1 MYSIRRLVT
10 APGRGPCYLLPIGL
24 MLCWQGVTSIP
35 HIGYYHTHGI
45 ADEHSVPVQISTQLS
60 SLNVTALNLA
70 HIPGFF
76 VMAWAWCW
84 ALYAGRKPKRAA
96 LLALVI
102 TAVFGV
108 TNELSQLAVPFRI
121 ASPLDMLMNF
131 TGAALAVLLHGKLA
145 SALLRE
151 TPGR

>member
-1 MYSIRRLVT
+1 
-10 APGRGPCYLLPIGL
+10 
-24 MLCWQGVTSIP
+24 MLCWQGATSIP
-35 HIGYYHTHGI
+35 HLGYYREHGI
-45 ADEHSVPVQISTQLS
+45 ADEHSIPVQLSTQLS
-60 SLNVTALNLA
+60 SIDFRALNLA

-76 VMAWAWCW
+76 VIAWAWCW
-84 ALYAGRKPKRAA
+84 ALYPGRTPKRAA

-108 TNELSQLAVPFRI
+108 ANELSQLAVPYRI

-131 TGAALAVLLHGKLA
+131 TGAVLAVLLHGKLA

-151 TPGR
+151 TSGR